1 MKNLSSFNTIKST
14 GYFEETEKRSKFIS
28 YCFPVNSESEA
39 ADIIKKIKSDH
50 PNARH
55 HVYAYLINGVCERYS
70 DDGEPSGTG
79 GLPILNAI
87 KSANL
92 SNTLVVVVRYFGGI
106 LLGTGGLRK
115 MYGSGASN
123 VLNTCE
129 NVEMMLCS
137 HICLDVDYNMYSKF
151 ISVISKYGAKVISHN
166 YSEKIEIEFLI
177 KKELVERLQKE
188 LSDIFKKDK
197 VFEIL
202 KEEYCAL

>member
-1 MKNLSSFNTIKST
+1 MKNLSSFNTIKSA

-28 YCFPVNSESEA
+28 YCFPVNLESEA

-129 NVEMMLCS
+129 SVEMMLCS

-151 ISVISKYGAKVISHN
+151 ISVISKYGAKVISYN

>member
-28 YCFPVNSESEA
+28 YCFPVNLESEA

-87 KSANL
+87 KSVNL
-92 SNTLVVVVRYFGGI
+92 SNVLVVVVRYFGGI

-129 NVEMMLCS
+129 SVEMMLCS

>member
-1 MKNLSSFNTIKST
+1 MKNLSSFNTIKNE

-28 YCFPVNSESEA
+28 YCFPVNSEIQA
-39 ADIIKKIKSDH
+39 ADIVKKIKFDH
-50 PNARH
+50 PDARH

-92 SNTLVVVVRYFGGI
+92 SNVIVVVVRYFGGI

-129 NVEMMLCS
+129 SVEMVLCS
-137 HICLDVDYNMYSKF
+137 RIRLDVDYNMYSKF
-151 ISVISKYGAKVISHN
+151 ISVISRYGAKIIFDN
-166 YSEKIEIEFLI
+166 YGEKIEIEFLI
-177 KKELVERLQKE
+177 KKEFVERLQKE

-202 KEEYCAL
+202 KEEYYAL

>member
-1 MKNLSSFNTIKST
+1 VKNLSSFNTIKSA

-129 NVEMMLCS
+129 SVEMMLCS

>member
-1 MKNLSSFNTIKST
+1 MKNLSSFNTIKSA

-28 YCFPVNSESEA
+28 YCFPVNLESEA

-129 NVEMMLCS
+129 SVEMMLCS